1 MDRSSRVA
9 RVIAAL
15 PGGEPIRPPSLQT
28 GETRTA
34 SRLELFFDLA
44 FVLVI
49 AELASVLRKDLNP
62 HGLLVFAGLFAAVWW
77 CWASATLYANRFDHD
92 DVAYRLYKLVS
103 MLAVIGMAA
112 AATDAAGSRSA
123 LFAGC
128 YVMLRLLLMSQ
139 YARVLRHVPQA
150 RQGIRLYLAGAGAG
164 ALLWTLSLAV
174 PAPAR
179 YWLWAAGLL
188 AEAVVPVLATAAPG
202 HLPLHLEHLPE
213 RFALFVVLVLG
224 ESVAS
229 IAHSLRDADWT
240 RAAVCVAIASFAVA
254 AGMWWSY
261 FDLAG
266 SGAKRLLREAG
277 GSRPS
282 IAHDIYLY
290 GQLPL
295 ALALAGVGAAIQ
307 NAILESTRGA
317 VSTDTRAVLAGGIA
331 LYLAVISV
339 TNTGMAR
346 GWRNGWWAPLGVAVV
361 AAGDALVEI
370 PAVLFVGALAL
381 LLAAVV
387 VIGLIQEQRGH
398 IQIDPL

>member
-1 MDRSSRVA
+1 MDRSSWVA
-9 RVIAAL
+9 RVVAAL
-15 PGGEPIRPPSLQT
+15 PGGGLIRPPSLQT

-49 AELASVLRKDLNP
+49 AELASVLRKDLSP
-62 HGLLVFAGLFAAVWW
+62 AGLLVFAGLFTVVWW
-77 CWASATLYANRFDHD
+77 SWASATLYANRFDHD
-92 DVAYRLYKLVS
+92 DIVYRLYKLVS
-103 MLAVIGMAA
+103 MLAVIGMAG
-112 AATDAAGSRSA
+112 AATDAVGSRSA

-128 YVMLRLLLMSQ
+128 YITLRLLLVSQ
-139 YARVLRHVPQA
+139 YVRVLRHVPAA
-150 RQGIRLYLAGAGAG
+150 RAGIRLYLAGACVG

-174 PAPAR
+174 PQPAR

-213 RFALFVVLVLG
+213 RFALFVILVLG

-229 IAHSLRDADWT
+229 IAHGLHDAHWT
-240 RAAVCVAIASFAVA
+240 GAAVGVAIASFAVA
-254 AGMWWSY
+254 AGLWWSY

-266 SGAKRLLREAG
+266 SGAKKLLREAG
-277 GSRPS
+277 GSQPS

-317 VSTDTRAVLAGGIA
+317 VSAGTRVVLAGGVA
-331 LYLAVISV
+331 LYLAAISV

-346 GWRNGWWAPLGVAVV
+346 GWRNGWWAPLGAAVV
-361 AAGDALVEI
+361 AAGDALLEL
-370 PAVLFVGALAL
+370 PAILVIGALAL
-381 LLAAVV
+381 LLTAVV
-387 VIGLIQEQRGH
+387 VIGLIQQQRGH
-398 IQIDPL
+398 IQIEPL